1 LSCWSARKVSSVKGG
16 ERNVTDVATTD
27 SVEPGSSHRGLF
39 LLSGLVI
46 ALAAAPL
53 FVSPYI
59 LSVLTLAL
67 YFAYMGQAWNIMMG
81 FAGLLSLGHSLYFG
95 IGAYTSAALFTFF
108 GVPPWLGMI
117 AGAILAAA
125 AGAFIGFLSFRF
137 RVGGVYFAILTIAFA
152 EFARI
157 AMDHLSW
164 TGGSAG
170 FFIHVANRT
179 TSDLWQ
185 LRGGPVMF
193 YYVWL
198 ALTVLLL
205 FACRMLVSS
214 RTGHFWLAIREDEDA
229 AQALGIDV
237 VRYKLSAIMLSAAVT
252 AAGGVVYAFYNNNL
266 FPASTFSV
274 PRSIEMLLGTVAGGV
289 GTLMGPIVGAFI
301 LTPLGE
307 ILTVLVEPFKSGGLK
322 LDGIKQV
329 FYGVCVV
336 AIVIVHRHGIWPV
349 IARKLNLSRNVVERR

>member
-1 LSCWSARKVSSVKGG
+1 MLDTAADYPSPARSYRGILLLF
-16 ERNVTDVATTD
+16 
-27 SVEPGSSHRGLF
+27 GLF
-39 LLSGLVI
+39 A
-46 ALAAAPL
+46 ALALAPL
-53 FVSPYI
+53 FVGPYI
-59 LSVLTLAL
+59 LSVLTLVL

-157 AMDHLSW
+157 VMDNVSW

-170 FFIHVANRT
+170 LFIHVANRSD
-179 TSDLWQ
+179 SDLWQ

-198 ALTVLLL
+198 GLTVLLL
-205 FACRMLVSS
+205 AGCRLLVSS

-229 AQALGIDV
+229 AQALGVNV

-252 AAGGVVYAFYNNNL
+252 ACGGVVYAFYNNNL

-274 PRSIEMLLGTVAGGV
+274 PRSIEMLLGTITGGV

-307 ILTVLVEPFKSGGLK
+307 ALTVLVEPFKNGSVR

-329 FYGVCVV
+329 FYGACVI
-336 AIVIVHRHGIWPV
+336 AIVVIHRHGIWPV
-349 IARKLNLSRNVVERR
+349 IARKFNLRSYLFERR